1 MHLAGLTSSQV
12 LRLNTL
18 KILIQNNVKFIIIK
32 GLKTPTAQ
40 IQLVGYLQ
48 VQLRMSIGAG
58 DKLVLRGA
66 A

>member
-1 MHLAGLTSSQV
+1 MHLADLTSSQV

-18 KILIQNNVKFIIIK
+18 KNLIQNNIKFIIIK

-40 IQLVGYLQ
+40 IQSVGYSQ
-48 VQLRMSIGAG
+48 VRLRMSIGAG
-58 DKLVLRGA
+58 DKLVLRSA